1 MSQVS
6 RACMHEDLYE
16 WGIVVL
22 RDPPTCGEAAT
33 ILVRERE
40 ALGDS
45 TEAHR

>member
-22 RDPPTCGEAAT
+22 RDPLTCGEAAT
-33 ILVRERE
+33 ILVRGRE
-40 ALGDS
+40 ALSDS